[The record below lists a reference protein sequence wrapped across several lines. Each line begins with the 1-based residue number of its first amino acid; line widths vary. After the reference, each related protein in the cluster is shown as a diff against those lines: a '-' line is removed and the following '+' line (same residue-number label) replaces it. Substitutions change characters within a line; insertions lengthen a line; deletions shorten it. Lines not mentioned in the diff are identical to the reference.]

1 MEYCFDGGAEAVLD
15 EKRVGELLDELLVQ
29 LGPLK
34 RVLLLPP
41 DRTRLHSYA
50 GELTVALYERLR
62 ETAEVRI
69 LPTLGTHTRMSSDEL
84 SKMFPGVP
92 HELFEVH
99 DWRNGVVSL
108 GEIPAKLIEQLS
120 DGKLSYSIDC
130 RVNRL
135 LVEEEWDRILSIGQL
150 VPHEVIGIAG
160 HAKNVFVGAGGK
172 DMIDKTHFLGAVVG
186 MERIMG
192 RPDTPV
198 RAALDYASTELAADL
213 PISYL
218 LTVREQLEGG
228 GVVTRGF
235 FAGDDR
241 ACFER
246 GAKLCQEVNLDLLDE
261 PIGKAVVYLPSYEYA
276 STWLGNKAIYRTRM
290 AMASGGELIIL
301 APGVRTFGEDP
312 GIDRLIRAYGYR
324 GTKATLERV
333 AESPELADNLSA
345 AAHLIHG
352 SSEGRFRIT
361 WCPGG
366 LEKNEIEGVGF
377 AWADIDSMGLRYD
390 PSKLKEGW
398 NEMASGE
405 RIFFISNPG
414 LGLWGPRARFE
425 KQR

>member
-1 MEYCFDGGAEAVLD
+1 MEYCFDGAPDAILD
-15 EKRVGELLDELLVQ
+15 EARIGELLDDLLGQ
-29 LGPLK
+29 LGPME

-41 DRTRLHSYA
+41 DHTRLHSYA
-50 GELTVALYERLR
+50 GELTVTLYERLR
-62 ETAEVRI
+62 DQAHVRI
-69 LPTLGTHTRMSSDEL
+69 LPTLGTHAPMGAAEL

-92 HELFEVH
+92 HEIFEVH
-99 DWRNGVVSL
+99 DWRSGVVSV
-108 GEIPAKLIEQLS
+108 GEIPGSLIEQLS
-120 DGKLSYSIDC
+120 RGKLSYSINC
-130 RVNRL
+130 KLNRL
-135 LVEEEWDRILSIGQL
+135 LVEGNWDRILSIGQL

-160 HAKNVFVGAGGK
+160 HSKNVFVGAGGK

-198 RAALDYASTELAADL
+198 RAALDYAATELAAEL
-213 PISYL
+213 PITYL
-218 LTVREQLEGG
+218 LTVRERAHDGEL
-228 GVVTRGF
+228 VTRGF

-246 GAKLCQEVNLDLLDE
+246 GAKLCQEVNLDLLGE

-290 AMASGGELIIL
+290 AMADGGELIIL

-324 GTKATLERV
+324 GTRATLARV
-333 AESPELADNLSA
+333 EENPELAHNLSA

-390 PSKLKEGW
+390 PSKLREGW
-398 NEMASGE
+398 NEMSSGE
-405 RIFFISNPG
+405 RIFFISNPA
-414 LGLWGPRARFE
+414 LGLWGTRARFE
-425 KQR
+425 R

>member
-1 MEYCFDGGAEAVLD
+1 MEYCFDGAPDAVLD
-15 EKRVGELLDELLVQ
+15 EARIGELLDDLLEQ
-29 LGPLK
+29 LGSMK

-41 DRTRLHSYA
+41 DHTRLHSYA
-50 GELTVALYERLR
+50 GELTVALYERLCQK
-62 ETAEVRI
+62 THLRI
-69 LPTLGTHTRMSSDEL
+69 LPTLGTHAPMRAEEL
-84 SKMFPGVP
+84 TKMFPGIP
-92 HELFEVH
+92 HDLFEVH

-108 GEIPAKLIEQLS
+108 GEIPSRLIEQLS
-120 DGKLSYSIDC
+120 RGKLGYSINC
-130 RVNRL
+130 EVNRL
-135 LVEEEWDRILSIGQL
+135 LVEGNWDRILSIGQL

-186 MERIMG
+186 MERFMG
-192 RPDTPV
+192 RPDTAV
-198 RAALDYASTELAADL
+198 RAALDYARTELAADL

-218 LTVREQLEGG
+218 LTVRSQDESGEL
-228 GVVTRGF
+228 VTRGL

-290 AMASGGELIIL
+290 AMADGGELIIL

-324 GTKATLERV
+324 GTKATLARV
-333 AESPELADNLSA
+333 EENPELAQNLSA

-366 LEKNEIEGVGF
+366 LEKNEIEGVGY

-390 PSKLKEGW
+390 PSKLREGW
-398 NEMASGE
+398 NEMSSGE
-405 RIFFISNPG
+405 RIFFISNPA

-425 KQR
+425 R